1 MPDQTATIDSSL
13 VEVLP
18 AETVRQTGF
27 THKFTIPFT
36 QINNSA
42 WTADGDTVTLTLGT
56 TPAKHLVSKAAALV
70 TTAFVT
76 DGTLT
81 VQVGTSTDQ
90 DNFIDAQSCKT
101 AGPLIGAAGGVP
113 VTEAASFANT
123 AQTLVARFTTQ
134 GSTGAPSDISAG
146 QVVVF
151 LGIDDLGELAA

>member
-1 MPDQTATIDSSL
+1 MPDQTATL
-13 VEVLP
+13 NPALAEVLP
-18 AETVRQTGF
+18 AETVRQSGF
-27 THKFTIPFT
+27 THKWTVPFS

-42 WTADGDTVTLTLGT
+42 WTTDGDTVTITLGT
-56 TPAKHLVSKAAALV
+56 TPARHVVTKAAALV

-101 AGPLIGAAGGVP
+101 AGPLIGAAGAVP
-113 VTEAASFANT
+113 VTEAASFGNT

-134 GSTGAPSDISAG
+134 ASTGAPSDISAG
-146 QVVVF
+146 EVVIF
-151 LGIDDLGELAA
+151 LGIDDLGALVG

>member
-1 MPDQTATIDSSL
+1 MADQTTTLTSSRVSRL
-13 VEVLP
+13 S
-18 AETVRQTGF
+18 AEETREHGF
-27 THKFTIPFT
+27 THKFVITASD
-36 QINNSA
+36 INNSA
-42 WTADGDTVTLTLGT
+42 WTTDGDTVTVTLGT
-56 TPAKHLVSKAAALV
+56 TPAKHLVSKAVALV

-81 VQVGTSTDQ
+81 LQVGTSTDQ

-146 QVVVF
+146 EVTI
-151 LGIDDLGELAA
+151 LLAIDDLGAAAA

>member
-1 MPDQTATIDSSL
+1 MADQTATLDTSL
-13 VEVLP
+13 LEVLP

-27 THKFTIPFT
+27 THKFTIPYT
-36 QINNSA
+36 QINNAA
-42 WTADGDTVTLTLGT
+42 WTTDGDTVIVTLGT
-56 TPAKHLVSKAAALV
+56 TPAKHLISAAAALV

-81 VQVGTSTDQ
+81 LQVGTSTDQ

-101 AGPLIGAAGGVP
+101 AGPLIGAAGGAP
-113 VTEAASFANT
+113 VTEAASFGNT

-146 QVVVF
+146 EVVIF
-151 LGIDDLGELAA
+151 LGIIDLGALAA